1 VVNNPLSFAK
11 ILTFY
16 FGLVIEYV
24 HILMDMAGMAATGS
38 GDLTPSV
45 PAILTWV
52 DARCGR
58 CFKPG
63 GRYVFLNRVVKR
75 CGGFDMLEESSLC
88 RHPPRMNPIS
98 IIISCP
104 STDGAG

>member
-1 VVNNPLSFAK
+1 VVNNPLSFAE

-24 HILMDMAGMAATGS
+24 HILMDLADMAATGS

-52 DARCGR
+52 DARGGR
-58 CFKPG
+58 CLK
-63 GRYVFLNRVVKR
+63 RVGVM
-75 CGGFDMLEESSLC
+75 FF
-88 RHPPRMNPIS
+88 S
-98 IIISCP
+98 IEL
-104 STDGAG
+104 